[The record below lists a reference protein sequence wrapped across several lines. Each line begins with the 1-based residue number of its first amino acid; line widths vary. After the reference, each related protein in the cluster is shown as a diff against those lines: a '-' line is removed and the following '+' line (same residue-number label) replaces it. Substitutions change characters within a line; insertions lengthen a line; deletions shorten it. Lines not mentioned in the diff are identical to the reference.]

1 MWVAA
6 SDTSSSVDLCESV
19 NIFFKDLFG
28 SKIASWLNHSFDDSF
43 KQSLGLGL
51 TSTLVFLFF
60 LGTMMKRVGIVRYLG
75 ILVVVM
81 VVYLTC
87 VTVIQAG
94 SYVKEKK
101 PEYQPFGKKKVFDYI
116 LNFGL
121 FIFAFNA
128 LPAFHQVY
136 VQVKLPTVRRT
147 RKIGIRVSLL
157 LLCFYSLFTIAA
169 YVSLGA
175 SMQDKDFHIFPDKQP
190 LSTDPNDVYMK
201 VLKAVFM
208 ICLLSTYLVNSI
220 PLKTQLMAEL
230 RITASTKSN
239 VLVSAGIC
247 LLTGFLSYVYP
258 DITNWF
264 SILGSVGATSMISV
278 LPTLCYYKGFK
289 GKPGY
294 GTKVCLALAWM
305 IFTATLSLLCLVA
318 TILDMQKIHPDW

>member
-1 MWVAA
+1 LGVA
-6 SDTSSSVDLCESV
+6 SDTLSSVHFCKPV
-19 NIFFKDLFG
+19 NSFFKDLFG
-28 SKIASWLNHSFDDSF
+28 SKIASWFGRNYDDSF
-43 KQSLGLGL
+43 KENLGLSL
-51 TSTLVFLFF
+51 TTGLVFLFF
-60 LGTMMKRVGIVRYLG
+60 LGTLLKRVGIVRYLG

-87 VTVIQAG
+87 VTVIQAE
-94 SYVKEKK
+94 SYVKEKN
-101 PEYQPFGKKKVFDYI
+101 PEYQAFGKKKVFDYI

-136 VQVKLPTVRRT
+136 VQVKFPTVRRL
-147 RKIGIRVSLL
+147 RKIGIRVSLM

-175 SMQDKDFHIFPDKQP
+175 SMQDKNFHIFPDKQP
-190 LSTDPNDVYMK
+190 LSSDPNDVYMK

-208 ICLLSTYLVNSI
+208 VCLLSTYLVNSI
-220 PLKTQLMAEL
+220 PLKTQIMAEL
-230 RITASTKSN
+230 RILPSTKSN
-239 VLVSAGIC
+239 IVVSSGIC
-247 LLTGFLSYVYP
+247 LLTGLLSWVYP

-278 LPTLCYYKGFK
+278 LPTLCYYRGFK

-294 GTKVCLALAWM
+294 STKVYLALAWM
-305 IFTATLSLLCLVA
+305 ILTATLSLLCLIA

>member
-1 MWVAA
+1 M
-6 SDTSSSVDLCESV
+6 DTSSSVESFEPV

-28 SKIASWLNHSFDDSF
+28 SKIASWLGHSYDASF
-43 KQSLGLGL
+43 KESLGLAL
-51 TSTLVFLFF
+51 TSALVFLFF

-87 VTVIQAG
+87 VTVIQAD
-94 SYVKEKK
+94 SYVKEEK
-101 PEYQPFGKKKVFDYI
+101 PEYQAFGKKKVFDYF

-157 LLCFYSLFTIAA
+157 LLCFYSLFTAAA

-190 LSTDPNDVYMK
+190 LSSDPNDVYMK

-208 ICLLSTYLVNSI
+208 VCLLSTYLVNSI
-220 PLKTQLMAEL
+220 PLKTQIMAEL
-230 RITASTKSN
+230 RVLPSPKSN
-239 VLVSAGIC
+239 LVVSAGIC
-247 LLTGFLSYVYP
+247 LLTGFLSWVYP

-278 LPTLCYYKGFK
+278 LPTLCYYKGFRDN
-289 GKPGY
+289 PAY
-294 GTKVCLALAWM
+294 RTKVCLALAWM
-305 IFTATLSLLCLVA
+305 LLTATLSFLCLVA